1 MKFGR
6 MLKYDLRYGT
16 VRRFGYY
23 LLPLLLGVADAV
35 RQVLNYYKARNP
47 GTLLDHWLIMTAG
60 TKPYQP
66 NTMHSYKFPT
76 IWLIMQAFML
86 LVVNGYT
93 SGDLEEHGSVMI
105 VKSRSRAG
113 WWLSKCVWCM
123 FSTLLAYVIY
133 YIPMFLIFAW
143 RGIPMKMHLTKRLV
157 TTSVEGF
164 LNWKTADVCAVVL
177 FIPVA
182 VMMFLCLLQM
192 LLEVVWS
199 PAVAIILLLVI
210 QGISAYKQS
219 VFLWGNWGIP
229 VRMLKTP
236 IGYIGNLRCSIAGII
251 VCIVIGTI
259 LFKRRDLLFKE

>member
-35 RQVLNYYKARNP
+35 RQVLNYYKVRNP

-60 TKPYQP
+60 TQPYQP
-66 NTMHSYKFPT
+66 NTLHSYNFPT

-143 RGIPMKMHLTKRLV
+143 RGIPMKMHLTKLSRHHVGGRILKLEDGRCVCRGSVYSGCCDDVSVSVTDAVRSSLV
-157 TTSVEGF
+157 AGSGNHT
-164 LNWKTADVCAVVL
+164 
-177 FIPVA
+177 
-182 VMMFLCLLQM
+182 
-192 LLEVVWS
+192 
-199 PAVAIILLLVI
+199 LV
-210 QGISAYKQS
+210 GDT
-219 VFLWGNWGIP
+219 GNFG
-229 VRMLKTP
+229 V
-236 IGYIGNLRCSIAGII
+236 
-251 VCIVIGTI
+251 
-259 LFKRRDLLFKE
+259 

>member
-35 RQVLNYYKARNP
+35 RQVLNYYKVRNP

-60 TKPYQP
+60 TQPYQP
-66 NTMHSYKFPT
+66 NTLHSYNFPT

-113 WWLSKCVWCM
+113 WWLSKC
-123 FSTLLAYVIY
+123 
-133 YIPMFLIFAW
+133 
-143 RGIPMKMHLTKRLV
+143 G
-157 TTSVEGF
+157 
-164 LNWKTADVCAVVL
+164 
-177 FIPVA
+177 
-182 VMMFLCLLQM
+182 
-192 LLEVVWS
+192 
-199 PAVAIILLLVI
+199 
-210 QGISAYKQS
+210 SAYP
-219 VFLWGNWGIP
+219 LWLC
-229 VRMLKTP
+229 RMLGGQKIYPTSFSKY
-236 IGYIGNLRCSIAGII
+236 GAFY
-251 VCIVIGTI
+251 
-259 LFKRRDLLFKE
+259 KKERNQQYDGKCD

>member
-35 RQVLNYYKARNP
+35 RQVLNYYKVRNP

-60 TKPYQP
+60 TQPYQP
-66 NTMHSYKFPT
+66 NTLHSYNFPT

-113 WWLSKCVWCM
+113 WWLSKCVWV
-123 FSTLLAYVIY
+123 YVQ
-133 YIPMFLIFAW
+133 
-143 RGIPMKMHLTKRLV
+143 H
-157 TTSVEGF
+157 
-164 LNWKTADVCAVVL
+164 TAC
-177 FIPVA
+177 
-182 VMMFLCLLQM
+182 LC
-192 LLEVVWS
+192 
-199 PAVAIILLLVI
+199 
-210 QGISAYKQS
+210 
-219 VFLWGNWGIP
+219 
-229 VRMLKTP
+229 
-236 IGYIGNLRCSIAGII
+236 
-251 VCIVIGTI
+251 
-259 LFKRRDLLFKE
+259 DLLHTDVSYLCMAWYPDENASDQASRHHVGGRILKLEDGRCVCRGSVYSGCSDDVSVSVTDAVRSSLVAGSGNHTVVGDTGNFGV

>member
-35 RQVLNYYKARNP
+35 RQVLNYYKVRNP

-60 TKPYQP
+60 TQPYQP
-66 NTMHSYKFPT
+66 NTLHSYNFPT

-143 RGIPMKMHLTKRLV
+143 RGIPMKNASDQASRHHVGGRILKLEDGRCVCRGSVYSGCCDDVSVSVTDAVRSSLV
-157 TTSVEGF
+157 AGSGNHT
-164 LNWKTADVCAVVL
+164 VV
-177 FIPVA
+177 
-182 VMMFLCLLQM
+182 
-192 LLEVVWS
+192 
-199 PAVAIILLLVI
+199 
-210 QGISAYKQS
+210 GDT
-219 VFLWGNWGIP
+219 GNFG
-229 VRMLKTP
+229 V
-236 IGYIGNLRCSIAGII
+236 
-251 VCIVIGTI
+251 
-259 LFKRRDLLFKE
+259 

>member
-35 RQVLNYYKARNP
+35 RQVLNYYKVRNP

-105 VKSRSRAG
+105 VKSPVT
-113 WWLSKCVWCM
+113 C
-123 FSTLLAYVIY
+123 
-133 YIPMFLIFAW
+133 
-143 RGIPMKMHLTKRLV
+143 RLV
-157 TTSVEGF
+157 AVKMC
-164 LNWKTADVCAVVL
+164 LVYVQHTAC
-177 FIPVA
+177 
-182 VMMFLCLLQM
+182 LC
-192 LLEVVWS
+192 
-199 PAVAIILLLVI
+199 
-210 QGISAYKQS
+210 
-219 VFLWGNWGIP
+219 
-229 VRMLKTP
+229 
-236 IGYIGNLRCSIAGII
+236 
-251 VCIVIGTI
+251 
-259 LFKRRDLLFKE
+259 DLLHTDVSYLCMARYPDENASDQASRHHVGGRILKLEDGRCVCRGSVYSGCCDDVSVSVTDAVRSSLVAGSGNHTVVGDTGNFGV

>member
-6 MLKYDLRYGT
+6 MLKYDLRYGN

-35 RQVLNYYKARNP
+35 RQVLNYYKVRNP

-60 TKPYQP
+60 TQPYQP
-66 NTMHSYKFPT
+66 NTLHSYNFPT

-123 FSTLLAYVIY
+123 FSTLRHHVGGRILKLEDGRCVC
-133 YIPMFLIFAW
+133 
-143 RGIPMKMHLTKRLV
+143 RGSVYSGCCDDVSVSVTDAVRSSLV
-157 TTSVEGF
+157 AGSGNHT
-164 LNWKTADVCAVVL
+164 
-177 FIPVA
+177 
-182 VMMFLCLLQM
+182 
-192 LLEVVWS
+192 
-199 PAVAIILLLVI
+199 LV
-210 QGISAYKQS
+210 GDT
-219 VFLWGNWGIP
+219 GNFG
-229 VRMLKTP
+229 V
-236 IGYIGNLRCSIAGII
+236 
-251 VCIVIGTI
+251 
-259 LFKRRDLLFKE
+259 

>member
-35 RQVLNYYKARNP
+35 RQVLNYYKVRNP

-66 NTMHSYKFPT
+66 NTMHSYRFPT

-143 RGIPMKMHLTKRLV
+143 LRYPDENASDQASRHHVGGRILKLEDGRCVCRGSVYSGCCDDVSVSVTDAVRSSLV
-157 TTSVEGF
+157 AGSGNHT
-164 LNWKTADVCAVVL
+164 VVGDTGD
-177 FIPVA
+177 FGV
-182 VMMFLCLLQM
+182 
-192 LLEVVWS
+192 
-199 PAVAIILLLVI
+199 
-210 QGISAYKQS
+210 
-219 VFLWGNWGIP
+219 
-229 VRMLKTP
+229 
-236 IGYIGNLRCSIAGII
+236 
-251 VCIVIGTI
+251 
-259 LFKRRDLLFKE
+259 

>member
-35 RQVLNYYKARNP
+35 RQVLNYYKVRNP

-60 TKPYQP
+60 TQPYQP
-66 NTMHSYKFPT
+66 NTLHSYNFPT

-113 WWLSKCVWCM
+113 CQNVSGVCSAHCL
-123 FSTLLAYVIY
+123 
-133 YIPMFLIFAW
+133 PM
-143 RGIPMKMHLTKRLV
+143 
-157 TTSVEGF
+157 
-164 LNWKTADVCAVVL
+164 
-177 FIPVA
+177 
-182 VMMFLCLLQM
+182 
-192 LLEVVWS
+192 
-199 PAVAIILLLVI
+199 
-210 QGISAYKQS
+210 
-219 VFLWGNWGIP
+219 
-229 VRMLKTP
+229 
-236 IGYIGNLRCSIAGII
+236 
-251 VCIVIGTI
+251 
-259 LFKRRDLLFKE
+259 

>member
-35 RQVLNYYKARNP
+35 RQVLNYYKVRNP

-60 TKPYQP
+60 TQPYQP
-66 NTMHSYKFPT
+66 NTLHSYNFPT

-123 FSTLLAYVIY
+123 FSTLL
-133 YIPMFLIFAW
+133 
-143 RGIPMKMHLTKRLV
+143 
-157 TTSVEGF
+157 
-164 LNWKTADVCAVVL
+164 C
-177 FIPVA
+177 
-182 VMMFLCLLQM
+182 
-192 LLEVVWS
+192 
-199 PAVAIILLLVI
+199 
-210 QGISAYKQS
+210 
-219 VFLWGNWGIP
+219 
-229 VRMLKTP
+229 
-236 IGYIGNLRCSIAGII
+236 
-251 VCIVIGTI
+251 
-259 LFKRRDLLFKE
+259 DLLHTDVSYLCMARYPDENASDQASRHHVGGRILKLEDGRCVCRGSVYSGCCDDVSVSVTDAVRSSLVAGSGNHTLVGDTGNFGV

>member
-35 RQVLNYYKARNP
+35 RQVLNYYKVRNP

-60 TKPYQP
+60 TQPYQP
-66 NTMHSYKFPT
+66 NTLHSYKFPT

-143 RGIPMKMHLTKRLV
+143 RGIPDENASDQASRHHVGGRILKLEDGRCVCRGSVYSGCCDDVSVSVTDAVRSSLV
-157 TTSVEGF
+157 AGSGNHT
-164 LNWKTADVCAVVL
+164 VV
-177 FIPVA
+177 
-182 VMMFLCLLQM
+182 
-192 LLEVVWS
+192 
-199 PAVAIILLLVI
+199 
-210 QGISAYKQS
+210 GDT
-219 VFLWGNWGIP
+219 GNFG
-229 VRMLKTP
+229 V
-236 IGYIGNLRCSIAGII
+236 
-251 VCIVIGTI
+251 
-259 LFKRRDLLFKE
+259 